1 MPASTPLRLAL
12 LDLDHTL
19 LAADSNQLWMSY
31 LLGHGLISDADVAAH
46 DAYVDDYAR
55 GRLDFAALLAF
66 RRRID
71 GSITPEPLRAH
82 RERFAAAELLPAIAA
97 DAPALVARLHQEG
110 FETLVVSA
118 SSETLVWPVARALGI
133 AQVIGADSNPGLG
146 WPCFGAGK
154 VQHVEDW
161 LARRGQSFAGLA
173 ESRFYSDSRND
184 LPLLE
189 AVDRPCA
196 VDPDPVLAQVA
207 VARGWP
213 VISLRGA
220 LVTPA

>member
-31 LLGHGLISDADVAAH
+31 LLDHGLISGAEVAAH
-46 DAYVDDYAR
+46 DAYVDDYGR
-55 GRLDFAALLAF
+55 GQLDFAALQAF
-66 RRRID
+66 RHRID
-71 GSITPEPLRAH
+71 DSIASDRLRAH
-82 RERFAAAELLPAIAA
+82 LERFATTELLPAIAA
-97 DAPALVARLHQEG
+97 DAPRLVTELHAKG
-110 FETLVVSA
+110 LETLIVSA
-118 SSETLVWPVARALGI
+118 TREILVRPVARALGI

-161 LARRGQSFAGLA
+161 LARRGQSLATLA

-207 VARGWP
+207 AARGWP

-220 LVTPA
+220 LVTSA